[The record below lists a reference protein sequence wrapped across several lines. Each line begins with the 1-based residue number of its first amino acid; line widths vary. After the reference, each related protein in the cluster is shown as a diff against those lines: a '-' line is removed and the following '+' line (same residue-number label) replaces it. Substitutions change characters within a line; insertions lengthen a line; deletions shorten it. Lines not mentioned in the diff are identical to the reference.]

1 MQQQLWGQIADGGAT
16 AALRCAAPGD
26 VTAMLLMLQQLQLLL
41 LCPVAVLG
49 QGEAIILHKQANVL
63 AACDAHVTF

>member
-16 AALRCAAPGD
+16 AALRCAVTGD
-26 VTAMLLMLQQLQLLL
+26 GAAILLMLQQLWLLL

-49 QGEAIILHKQANVL
+49 QGIAVILHKQAYVL
-63 AACDAHVTF
+63 AARGAHVPL